1 MICMPHA
8 KSNIS
13 ITAKLGVINSQF
25 YRFLRLCSCKEFFVS
40 QMVSL
45 TVLLKNKGYPL
56 KILLKRTRGLLNK
69 ENFFLELQYLEYSKW
84 FCISLVS
91 GELLVSPLGL
101 YSSLLSFSVCFVDPV
116 VLFLFFVI
124 SLCCLLLSSSM
135 AESSLCFLN
144 CSRNLVHKLAFS
156 LAFTHCREWWSQWE
170 SCDREVTIIHA
181 TVDDPWT
188 GVRLALLFIL
198 LLCFIS
204 FFVSWF
210 FVLCFVF
217 PSLEFS
223 VAGWRS
229 VNLALP

>member
-13 ITAKLGVINSQF
+13 ITAKLGVIDSQF

-69 ENFFLELQYLEYSKW
+69 EKILFGIAVFGVFQMILYKSCKWGASCKSIWSVFFSALL
-84 FCISLVS
+84 FCVFC
-91 GELLVSPLGL
+91 
-101 YSSLLSFSVCFVDPV
+101 LSYCV
-116 VLFLFFVI
+116 FLFFVI

-144 CSRNLVHKLAFS
+144 CTRNLVHKLAFS
-156 LAFTHCREWWSQWE
+156 LAFTHCRE
-170 SCDREVTIIHA
+170 
-181 TVDDPWT
+181 
-188 GVRLALLFIL
+188 
-198 LLCFIS
+198 
-204 FFVSWF
+204 
-210 FVLCFVF
+210 
-217 PSLEFS
+217 
-223 VAGWRS
+223 
-229 VNLALP
+229 